1 MPRSAT
7 IPSVTIR
14 SLGSPAIACI
24 VALSLPILGWAQSP
38 PRTSGGT
45 SGHSVM
51 PVFEGWY
58 RNQDGTFTLQ
68 FGYFSRSSEEVAN
81 IPMGP
86 DNFLE
91 PSAYDGRQP
100 TRFLP
105 QPQDRG
111 AGRGIRYWGV
121 FTVTVPADFDE
132 QEVVWT
138 LRSGGQSVSVP
149 GHIRSRLYELDSHAA
164 AERDGPPVLRFASSG
179 PAGEGP
185 SGVELRG
192 LHARVG
198 ARRELS
204 VQVDA
209 SGSPVTL
216 RWFEYRGPGPVRFPD
231 GRVNA
236 GVEGRTATTYA
247 VFDEP
252 GEYVVHV
259 LATNDDTEFDRY
271 CCWTNGYVHITVTD

>member
-1 MPRSAT
+1 
-7 IPSVTIR
+7 
-14 SLGSPAIACI
+14 
-24 VALSLPILGWAQSP
+24 
-38 PRTSGGT
+38 
-45 SGHSVM
+45 M

-68 FGYFSRSSEEVAN
+68 FGYFSRSSVEVAH

-105 QPQDRG
+105 RPQDRG

-121 FTVTVPADFDE
+121 FTVRVPADFDE

-149 GHIRSRLYELDSHAA
+149 GHIRSSLYELDSHPAA
-164 AERDGPPVLRFASSG
+164 AGPPVLRFASSG
-179 PAGEGP
+179 AEGGGP

-192 LHARVG
+192 LLASVG

-209 SGSPVTL
+209 SASPVTL
-216 RWFEYRGPGPVRFPD
+216 RWFEYRGPGRVTFPD
-231 GRVNA
+231 GRVNV
-236 GVEGRTATTYA
+236 GVEGRTATTHA
-247 VFDEP
+247 VFEEP
-252 GEYVVHV
+252 GEYVVHI

-271 CCWTNGYVHITVTD
+271 CCWTNGYVHITVTE